1 MGVMKLGCLVLSTLS
16 LLSGCATRAPQID
29 GLTPTPD
36 GPTPH
41 TRRFDPSQPCHATVA
56 DLEFLVGRWVGEALG
71 GVAEEAWNPAL
82 GGELLGTFR
91 LVQADKTIFSE
102 LMVLSVEGERV
113 VMRLKHFSHPG
124 LVAWEDKEESVA
136 FPLIAVEGQT
146 AWFGGLTIQRSGDR
160 LDFALAMGQR
170 DGASVEERFQLRR
183 VR

>member
-1 MGVMKLGCLVLSTLS
+1 MGGMKFGSLVLS
-16 LLSGCATRAPQID
+16 LLSVLSGCAATVPRTV
-29 GLTPTPD
+29 GLPSTTD

-56 DLEFLVGRWVGEALG
+56 DLDFLVGRWVGEALG
-71 GVAEEAWNPAL
+71 GVAEEVWNPAL

-91 LVQADKTIFSE
+91 LVQAEKTIFSE

-113 VMRLKHFSHPG
+113 VLRLKHFSHPG

-146 AWFGGLTIQRSGDR
+146 AWFGGLTIQRAGDR
-160 LDFALAMGQR
+160 LDFALAMRRQ
-170 DGASVEERFQLRR
+170 DGTSVEERFQLRR
-183 VR
+183 AR